1 MHVFLKFD
9 LIRMKKITSWRWQ
22 WPWRW
27 AKFALLFYKVR
38 SLCWL
43 LGGWASTAGFRETLV
58 KFWENKF
65 LDFYS
70 ACSRKNFSIWKESW
84 WPEILFMENSLFSRF
99 TSIATPLKNNNQ
111 LKLWCLNRSIEFLEK
126 WPASTVDGDGGPD
139 LKLVPWRQWALL
151 GPLLRRPKL
160 ATCGQSLPVWP
171 EQAHSGV
178 M

>member
-1 MHVFLKFD
+1 MFISFDCSLTQKCTPHFVRNHIKFWVHACISW
-9 LIRMKKITSWRWQ
+9 IRFDMDKKLTFWQWQ

-27 AKFALLFYKVR
+27 AKFALLFYDVR

-43 LGGWASTAGFRETLV
+43 LSGWASTAGFRETLV

-99 TSIATPLKNNNQ
+99 TSIATPLKNQ
-111 LKLWCLNRSIEFLEK
+111 
-126 WPASTVDGDGGPD
+126 
-139 LKLVPWRQWALL
+139 
-151 GPLLRRPKL
+151 
-160 ATCGQSLPVWP
+160 
-171 EQAHSGV
+171 
-178 M
+178 